1 VVFKTIDPLAL
12 FGYGCVYGIGY
23 GFYWANR
30 NYLELQETVAEGRQY
45 YFSIIQIV
53 GSLSSV
59 FVPFIAGWFIVLG
72 KHFGLYSVTQAY
84 WILFGVSF
92 VLLVVSGSI
101 ISGGTFESPVPRAL
115 TRFTITPFFN
125 KRRLLAIAGG
135 AIDGLAFVP
144 ALLVLMLL
152 GNEGVLGT
160 VTAIVSLCTI
170 FLTYYYGR
178 MFSQKHQYKVLVV
191 SSAVLFLCTLGLTLF
206 PGLASLLV
214 YVVCFSVGSTFFVL
228 AFEPLSLLFTEQEMA
243 GDATLRYAFIVDNET
258 FLNMGRLLSLA
269 VGIGACFI
277 FSEKIVLLVGPL
289 LAAYVQVFFL
299 VMFFMQHSKKTKQ

>member
-59 FVPFIAGWFIVLG
+59 FVPFIAGW
-72 KHFGLYSVTQAY
+72 
-84 WILFGVSF
+84 
-92 VLLVVSGSI
+92 LVVSGSI